1 MTQRQRTK
9 EHNVLSC
16 LSCSSYTFCACN
28 HRKAPDEAN
37 MVRVGAILLNPKE
50 RLVEFM
56 CSAPR
61 SRFSQ
66 KTTYVCNVL
75 ALSSASSVFSTKHK
89 NFSKISRDCYM
100 SVCASAGL
108 DAHRLGL
115 VCLSL
120 RIYTHVLLDS
130 GILFYIPHFP
140 ESESKQSLP
149 ASCPA
154 AVCSA
159 FSKMAHNVENVHCPS
174 SLLQKFEFATNMFCA
189 FEISPL
195 GEKYISYCSF
205 PPCSTHQITTVS
217 YHENRKRPQ

>member
-75 ALSSASSVFSTKHK
+75 ALSSASSVFTMKQII
-89 NFSKISRDCYM
+89 FSKYHQSSRM
-100 SVCASAGL
+100 SVCAAAGL
-108 DAHRLGL
+108 DAHHLGL
-115 VCLSL
+115 AYLGFRVY
-120 RIYTHVLLDS
+120 INAPLDS
-130 GILFYIPHFP
+130 ELLFYIPHFP
-140 ESESKQSLP
+140 ESLSKHAVAKIMS
-149 ASCPA
+149 SCGI
-154 AVCSA
+154 
-159 FSKMAHNVENVHCPS
+159 F
-174 SLLQKFEFATNMFCA
+174 
-189 FEISPL
+189 
-195 GEKYISYCSF
+195 
-205 PPCSTHQITTVS
+205 
-217 YHENRKRPQ
+217 